1 MYCLKADAVEEE
13 TVKIL
18 RKIANLN
25 FFQCLLYVFG
35 SLGWVG
41 VNDPASDSTEIQW
54 SVEKDLQINQSHK
67 NKIIPIHMHDMI

>member
-1 MYCLKADAVEEE
+1 M
-13 TVKIL
+13 IL

-25 FFQCLLYVFG
+25 LFQYLWYVFD

-41 VNDPASDSTEIQW
+41 VDDPAFASTEIQW

-67 NKIIPIHMHDMI
+67 HVILLIYMHDML